1 MAAART
7 TTRSARTMTTRSFL
21 RRHLVAVRLCHCGLR
36 HSTPGPVSSKCGR
49 CRFGALQL
57 RVFLV
62 CIQAMPACLL
72 SPQTRSNPT
81 VTNSCR
87 RRLCL
92 WRPSKPFHFPTSTLA
107 VVIGSWTL
115 AQALTWKTTLVSSLL
130 PLPPLAY
137 FYNCWQRCS
146 SSNSS
151 LWLICHPHLVLK
163 LHNVLISPILIKNLI
178 SVRAL
183 TRDNLVSVTFDPFG
197 FLIKDFRTGMTLLRC
212 DSTGELYPLRFTTNN
227 NNSSRRSFLATHNME
242 LWHARLGHPGHGHLH
257 RILSTFDFMCCKSET
272 HACSTCGMGKH
283 VRLPFS
289 DSINVSLFPF
299 RLIHCDVWTSPI
311 VSNSGF
317 KFYLIVLDDFSHFT

>member
-1 MAAART
+1 
-7 TTRSARTMTTRSFL
+7 
-21 RRHLVAVRLCHCGLR
+21 
-36 HSTPGPVSSKCGR
+36 
-49 CRFGALQL
+49 
-57 RVFLV
+57 
-62 CIQAMPACLL
+62 MPACLL

-178 SVRAL
+178 SIRAL
-183 TRDNLVSVTFDPFG
+183 TCDNLVSVTFDPFG

-242 LWHARLGHPGHGHLH
+242 LWHAGLATLDMGIYIAFFLRL
-257 RILSTFDFMCCKSET
+257 ILCVASLKLMPVLLVAWASMFICHFLIQSMFPC
-272 HACSTCGMGKH
+272 
-283 VRLPFS
+283 
-289 DSINVSLFPF
+289 SLF
-299 RLIHCDVWTSPI
+299 D
-311 VSNSGF
+311 
-317 KFYLIVLDDFSHFT
+317 